1 MLRSAQNI
9 CRYVYVDS
17 VRTYEIPFPYWSKTD
32 ISAVLTV
39 NGNDQPLS
47 TDSYTVS
54 EPGDYGILTINS
66 DFVAPAGTS
75 KLTIVRIVSIVQDMD
90 YRNGDPINAD
100 NIEESLDALTAM
112 LQQIDEK
119 TSRTVQ
125 LPVSEDAQTYVMPGT
140 NERKGKVLGFDEN
153 GENFKAYKNP
163 NEAIG
168 EISLASS
175 SMESGAANIIQFTK
189 LSGATFMVPFYN
201 GQKGDKGDT
210 GEQGVKGDT
219 GATGVGISS
228 IIQTTIS
235 TEDDG
240 DNVITVTLSN
250 GQTETFTIQNGSKG
264 SQGIQ
269 GIQGIQGAKGDKG
282 DKGDR
287 GLQGPQGAQG
297 ERGEP
302 FAISKTYPS
311 VAAMN
316 AGYASDGVLFGQ
328 FVLIDTG
335 NVEDEDNAKL
345 YVKGSTSYSYIAD
358 LSGSPGIKGDQGP
371 QGIQGPKGEKGD
383 KGDKGEQG
391 IQGIQ
396 GIQGP
401 KGDEGPTG
409 PQGPEGPQGPTGPTG
424 PQGPKGDMPA
434 IATSIVNDN
443 TQAIA
448 AGAVYS
454 YKTATDSAISSAN
467 AAIAGLQSDL
477 SAYLP
482 LTGGTMEGEL
492 HFNGGNAVGASK
504 ISLGDNG
511 QITDASTATLFGR
524 ISGDSSFLYVGGS
537 EYGLKLRGKL
547 ARPLYNGSDMALKSD
562 IPTSLPASDV
572 SSWAKASSKPS
583 YSASEV
589 GAVPT
594 TRKVN
599 NKALNSDI
607 SLSAS
612 DVGASATG
620 HTHDDRYYT
629 ETEIDSKVS
638 TLNTAINAKAP
649 KATGTARTITST
661 YTLPSMSVGQ
671 ILVFS
676 IYSGNPDEEDNFH
689 DVKLPSGGTYVISNR
704 HTGGRGR
711 TVSGGTV
718 VGDAYNEWSG
728 VVVRI
733 S

>member
-75 KLTIVRIVSIVQDMD
+75 KLTIVRTVSIVQDMD

-119 TSRTVQ
+119 TARTVQ

-168 EISLASS
+168 EISIASS

-201 GQKGDKGDT
+201 GQKGDKGDK
-210 GEQGVKGDT
+210 GEQGIQGVKGDT

-228 IIQTTIS
+228 IIQTITS
-235 TEDDG
+235 AEDDG

-250 GQTETFTIQNGSKG
+250 GQTATFTIQNGSKG

-269 GIQGIQGAKGDKG
+269 GIQGAKG

-345 YVKGSTSYSYIAD
+345 YVKGSTSYSYITD

-396 GIQGP
+396 GAKGDKGDTGEQGVKGDTGATGVGISSIIQTTTSTEDDGDNVITVTLSNGQTATFTIQNGSKGSQGIQGIQGP
-401 KGDEGPTG
+401 KGE
-409 PQGPEGPQGPTGPTG
+409 
-424 PQGPKGDMPA
+424 KGDKGDKGEQGIQGIQGAKGDKGDKGDTPDISNIYTKSEVDA
-434 IATSIVNDN
+434 KLELKSN
-443 TQAIA
+443 T
-448 AGAVYS
+448 GHKHTKS
-454 YKTATDSAISSAN
+454 
-467 AAIAGLQSDL
+467 
-477 SAYLP
+477 
-482 LTGGTMEGEL
+482 E
-492 HFNGGNAVGASK
+492 
-504 ISLGDNG
+504 
-511 QITDASTATLFGR
+511 ITDFP
-524 ISGDSSFLYVGGS
+524 SS
-537 EYGLKLRGKL
+537 
-547 ARPLYNGSDMALKSD
+547 M
-562 IPTSLPASDV
+562 PASDV
-572 SSWAKASSKPS
+572 YAWAKASSKPT
-583 YSASEV
+583 YTASEV

-594 TRKVN
+594 TRTVN
-599 NKALNSDI
+599 GKALSGNI
-607 SLSAS
+607 SLTAS
-612 DVGASATG
+612 DVGASASG
-620 HTHDDRYYT
+620 HTHSYAPIPVYKTVSSVTYGSTNGSYYS
-629 ETEIDSKVS
+629 IAV
-638 TLNTAINAKAP
+638 
-649 KATGTARTITST
+649 
-661 YTLPSMSVGQ
+661 LPSLSVGQ
-671 ILVFS
+671 IAFVK
-676 IYSGNPDEEDNFH
+676 IYGKTNNSDHYDSAYGAI
-689 DVKLPSGGTYVISNR
+689 KTPSGGTYFVAPMHSSHIAYAASY
-704 HTGGRGR
+704 
-711 TVSGGTV
+711 SGNSFVHG
-718 VGDAYNEWSG
+718 N
-728 VVVRI
+728 VRI
-733 S
+733 NESGYMDYPCILFRIS